1 MDEECSLVPRTS
13 LSFKKG
19 ERVKRRKSGKKKMSR
34 KCNEINSLSLSF
46 AFTERERERER
57 ENRRK
62 RGKGT
67 EKEGREKER
76 EREGKEKEG
85 REKVIVL
92 SSDKPCIKVILK
104 GGRETLCQRK
114 MFLFFV
120 KEVSVCRKG
129 KSEREREKYQRERE
143 REERKDKKWE

>member
-46 AFTERERERER
+46 NFICLYTERERER

-62 RGKGT
+62 ERG
-67 EKEGREKER
+67 R
-76 EREGKEKEG
+76 EREGREEKE
-85 REKVIVL
+85 
-92 SSDKPCIKVILK
+92 
-104 GGRETLCQRK
+104 
-114 MFLFFV
+114 
-120 KEVSVCRKG
+120 
-129 KSEREREKYQRERE
+129 QRESHRI
-143 REERKDKKWE
+143 